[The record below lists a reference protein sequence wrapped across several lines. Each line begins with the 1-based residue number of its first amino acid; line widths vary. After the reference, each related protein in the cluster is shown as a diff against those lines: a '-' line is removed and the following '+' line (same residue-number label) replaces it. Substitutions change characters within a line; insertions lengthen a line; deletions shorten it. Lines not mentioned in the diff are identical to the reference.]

1 MASARVHIPD
11 DLSGLLQ
18 SEWERVIREA
28 GYSRQ
33 DAEIVR
39 RYIVGKSPQIDVAV
53 ELCMERSTLSRRL
66 PGIYTRAR
74 QTAKRLDMIEQTPVS
89 NLGTGVL
96 LIYQQDIPRSIRGSA
111 RSVWC
116 RGTSRWS

>member
-1 MASARVHIPD
+1 MASARVHIPE

-28 GYSRQ
+28 GYSRE

-39 RYIVGKSPQIDVAV
+39 RYIVGKSPQLDVAV

-66 PGIYTRAR
+66 PGCCCCVNHTFTLIATTDS
-74 QTAKRLDMIEQTPVS
+74 TAAGNVVELC
-89 NLGTGVL
+89 TGL
-96 LIYQQDIPRSIRGSA
+96 LKLA
-111 RSVWC
+111 
-116 RGTSRWS
+116 

>member
-1 MASARVHIPD
+1 MASARVKIPD

-39 RYIVGKSPQIDVAV
+39 RYIVDKTPQIDVAV
-53 ELCMERSTLSRRL
+53 DLCIERSTLSRRL

-74 QTAKRLDMIEQTPVS
+74 ETAQKLHMI
-89 NLGTGVL
+89 
-96 LIYQQDIPRSIRGSA
+96 
-111 RSVWC
+111 
-116 RGTSRWS
+116 

>member
-1 MASARVHIPD
+1 MASARVNIPE

-28 GYSRQ
+28 GYSKQ

-39 RYIVGKSPQIDVAV
+39 RYIVGKAPQIDVAV
-53 ELCMERSTLSRRL
+53 ELCIERSTLSRRL

-74 QTAKRLDMIEQTPVS
+74 QTAEKLKMI
-89 NLGTGVL
+89 
-96 LIYQQDIPRSIRGSA
+96 
-111 RSVWC
+111 
-116 RGTSRWS
+116 

>member
-1 MASARVHIPD
+1 MASARVHIPE

-39 RYIVGKSPQIDVAV
+39 RYIVGKAPQIDVAV

-66 PGIYTRAR
+66 PRIYTRAR
-74 QTAKRLDMIEQTPVS
+74 QTAQRLDMI
-89 NLGTGVL
+89 
-96 LIYQQDIPRSIRGSA
+96 
-111 RSVWC
+111 
-116 RGTSRWS
+116 

>member
-1 MASARVHIPD
+1 MSSARVRIPE

-39 RYIVGKSPQIDVAV
+39 RYIVRKLPQIDVAV
-53 ELCMERSTLSRRL
+53 DLCMERSTLSRRL
-66 PGIYTRAR
+66 PGIYSRAR
-74 QTAKRLDMIEQTPVS
+74 QTAQKLHMI
-89 NLGTGVL
+89 
-96 LIYQQDIPRSIRGSA
+96 
-111 RSVWC
+111 
-116 RGTSRWS
+116 

>member
-1 MASARVHIPD
+1 MSSARVRIPE

-39 RYIVGKSPQIDVAV
+39 RYIIGKTPQIDVAV
-53 ELCMERSTLSRRL
+53 ELCIERSTLSRRL
-66 PGIYTRAR
+66 PGIYARAR
-74 QTAKRLDMIEQTPVS
+74 QTAERLKMI
-89 NLGTGVL
+89 
-96 LIYQQDIPRSIRGSA
+96 
-111 RSVWC
+111 
-116 RGTSRWS
+116 